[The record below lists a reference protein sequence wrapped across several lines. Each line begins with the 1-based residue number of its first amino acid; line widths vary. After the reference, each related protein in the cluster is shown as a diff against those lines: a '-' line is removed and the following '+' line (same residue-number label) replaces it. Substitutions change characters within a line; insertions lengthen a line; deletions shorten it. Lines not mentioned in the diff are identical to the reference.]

1 MANETTYE
9 VYTLA
14 EGRWILDTRFK
25 KSQRERA
32 IDEGKQ
38 LAKQPGIEAVKVV
51 REIYD
56 GNDELIKETTV
67 YNSQKKESD
76 SAGAGFSHEDLAA
89 PSYNVPGFED
99 LEAQQEFKEPSDNY
113 DDDDKGGAGGGIF
126 GKRKRDRN
134 ADAAA
139 QGPASATAALAPQR
153 RSGFRR
159 PELMLIYKMFIIGAV
174 SFVFAAL
181 TTFIYASNFS

>member
-1 MANETTYE
+1 MAHETTYE

-14 EGRWILDTRFK
+14 DGRWILDTRFK
-25 KSQRERA
+25 KNQRERA

-38 LAKQPGIEAVKVV
+38 LAKQPGIQAVKVV

-56 GNDELIKETTV
+56 GNDNLIKETTV
-67 YNSQKKESD
+67 YNSQKKEAESG
-76 SAGAGFSHEDLAA
+76 SSSFSHDDLAA

-99 LEAQQEFKEPSDNY
+99 LEAQQEFKEPSADPH
-113 DDDDKGGAGGGIF
+113 DDESSGRGGFF
-126 GKRKRDRN
+126 GKRKRGGT
-134 ADAAA
+134 DAAA
-139 QGPASATAALAPQR
+139 PSAAAIDAGRAPQR
-153 RSGFRR
+153 RGGLRR

-174 SFVFAAL
+174 SFVFAAF